1 MNDLKTEI
9 DVYRLEGSGIELI
22 YRRGDE
28 KLDISSDDELL
39 NQDDLDAHATADPET
54 GLHVTATLLESSRN
68 GTRVTLTLLCPEVS
82 AAPRRVRPQ
91 QVTAVAIVTSSFRD
105 LLEGPPP
112 VLQCHD
118 DVRRLEGTAVP
129 AD

>member
-1 MNDLKTEI
+1 VNDLETEI
-9 DVYRLEGSGIELI
+9 DVYRLEGSGIELT

-54 GLHVTATLLESSRN
+54 GLRVTATLLESSRN
-68 GTRVTLTLLCPEVS
+68 GTRVTLTLLLPEVS
-82 AAPRRVRPQ
+82 GAPRRVRTQ
-91 QVTAVAIVTSSFRD
+91 QVTAIAIVTSSFRD

-112 VLQCHD
+112 VLQRHD

-129 AD
+129 VD

>member
-1 MNDLKTEI
+1 M
-9 DVYRLEGSGIELI
+9 
-22 YRRGDE
+22 
-28 KLDISSDDELL
+28 L

-68 GTRVTLTLLCPEVS
+68 GTRVTLTLLLPELS
-82 AAPRRVRPQ
+82 AAPRRVRTQ
-91 QVTAVAIVTSSFRD
+91 QVTAVAIVTSSFRH
-105 LLEGPPP
+105 LVEGPPP
-112 VLQCHD
+112 VLQRHD

>member
-1 MNDLKTEI
+1 VNGLKTEI
-9 DVYRLEGSGIELI
+9 DVYRLEGSGIELT

-28 KLDISSDDELL
+28 KLDVSSDDELL

-54 GLHVTATLLESSRN
+54 GLRVTATLLESSRN
-68 GTRVTLTLLCPEVS
+68 GTRVTLTLLLPEVS
-82 AAPRRVRPQ
+82 GAPRRVRTQ

-112 VLQCHD
+112 VLQRHD

-129 AD
+129 VD